1 MKQGIVIEGLS
12 KFFKVHER
20 QSGMRGA
27 LQSLFHR
34 QYRLVKAIED
44 ISFRI
49 EPGEI
54 VGFLGPNGAGKT
66 TTMKV
71 LTGLLY
77 PTSGKV
83 EVAGHIPY
91 RHESAYKRKFSLV
104 MGQKS
109 QLIWDLPPMETFLV
123 NKAVYEIPDD
133 EFAATLDELVDML
146 ELEPVLRKPVRQ
158 LSLGE
163 RMKCEL
169 AASLIH
175 KPNLLFLDEPTIG
188 LDVNMQETIRQFI
201 RRYNEQYQATI
212 LLTSHYMAD
221 VVALC
226 KRVIIINHG
235 KILYDGGLDSLVEQF
250 APYKVAN
257 LVLQRPVPDRELE
270 RFGAIVSNKYPRV
283 TLRLPRGEVS
293 ARSAGILSSL
303 PIVDFTIEDP
313 SMEDVIG
320 QAFARDA
327 HATLVP

>member
-1 MKQGIVIEGLS
+1 MTQGIYVERLS

-20 QSGMRGA
+20 QAGFRGA
-27 LQSLFHR
+27 LQSLFRR
-34 QYRLVKAIED
+34 QYRLVKAVED
-44 ISFRI
+44 VSFRI

-71 LTGLLY
+71 LTGLLH
-77 PTSGKV
+77 PSSGTV
-83 EVAGHIPY
+83 EVAGHVPF
-91 RHESAYKRKFSLV
+91 RHEPAFKRKFSLV
-104 MGQKS
+104 MGQRS

-123 NKAVYEIPDD
+123 NQVVYEIPDA
-133 EFAATLDELVDML
+133 EFKETLAGLVELL
-146 ELEPVLRKPVRQ
+146 QLEPVLRKPVRQ

-175 KPNLLFLDEPTIG
+175 RPQILFLDEPTIG
-188 LDVNMQETIRQFI
+188 LDVNMQESIRQFI
-201 RRYNEQYQATI
+201 KDYNARYNATI

-226 KRVIIINHG
+226 KRVIIINRG
-235 KILYDGGLDSLVEQF
+235 RILYDGELEALVNQY

-257 LVLQRPVPDRELE
+257 LILKQPVPDHELAMHGE
-270 RFGAIVSNKYPRV
+270 IIAHEYPRV
-283 TLRLPRGEVS
+283 SLRLPRVEVS
-293 ARSAGILSSL
+293 SRSAGILSML
-303 PIVDFTIEDP
+303 PISDFTIEDP

-320 QAFARDA
+320 LAFERDA
-327 HATLVP
+327 NATVP